1 MIMRKSRVCMALMER
16 LGVLFFVPMFF
27 IVYIH
32 RSPHVITYRS
42 VSSCAIIYISLYIIN
57 YIISYLCTIHVLI
70 HHHNTI

>member
-1 MIMRKSRVCMALMER
+1 MIMRKSRVCMALMKR

-42 VSSCAIIYISLYIIN
+42 VSSCAIIYISLYIIK

-70 HHHNTI
+70 SSS